1 MEEKNARDNEAA
13 MKRYTK
19 IEKQT
24 DNRFLNLYHMDAVSK
39 DGAPFDYYFASR
51 NPEDR
56 IKARTHENEPEGIA
70 IYAVRKDNPGQLVML
85 RQYRYP
91 IGDYLYEIPA
101 GLVDKGE
108 TPAQS
113 GIREMKEETGLTL
126 EIYEGGEDYFRRPF
140 FMAQGLTDESSTM
153 VYGYAEGEPGGAAPE
168 ASEDIEVLFVD
179 RRQAREIL
187 AKERVSLR
195 AAFMLMHFIHSQDE
209 YPFAFLE

>member
-1 MEEKNARDNEAA
+1 MCIRD
-13 MKRYTK
+13 R
-19 IEKQT
+19 
-24 DNRFLNLYHMDAVSK
+24 
-39 DGAPFDYYFASR
+39 
-51 NPEDR
+51 
-56 IKARTHENEPEGIA
+56 
-70 IYAVRKDNPGQLVML
+70 
-85 RQYRYP
+85 
-91 IGDYLYEIPA
+91 IPA

-195 AAFMLMHFIHSQDE
+195 AAFMLMHFIHSQ
-209 YPFAFLE
+209 